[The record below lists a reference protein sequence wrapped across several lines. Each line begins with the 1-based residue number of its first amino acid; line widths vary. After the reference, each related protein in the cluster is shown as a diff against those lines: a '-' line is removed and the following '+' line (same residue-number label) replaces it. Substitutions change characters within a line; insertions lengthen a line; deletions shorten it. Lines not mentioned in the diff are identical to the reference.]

1 MPGPNIF
8 CEKHYHEQWEEL
20 AEIKRELADR
30 DWFMGTSGNLA
41 MRVGSAPA
49 TFLVTASGKDKRKH
63 TKEDF
68 LLVNARGEA
77 MEDTQLRP
85 SAETLL
91 HSHVF
96 TGSSA
101 GCSLHVHTVANNVI
115 SELYGEAGVITIR
128 NQELIKAWD
137 KWGEHDSLEIPII
150 QNHAHIPTLGDE
162 FQPHVKE
169 DKGAVLIRN
178 HGITVWG
185 RTGFEAKKLL
195 EACEFLF
202 QYKLTLL
209 SFGSNQS
216 IIKGGVTS

>member
-1 MPGPNIF
+1 MNS
-8 CEKHYHEQWEEL
+8 YQSQWEEL
-20 AEIKRELADR
+20 ADIKRELAER

-41 MRVGSAPA
+41 IRVSSSPV
-49 TFLVTASGKDKRKH
+49 TFLVTASGKDKRKQ
-63 TKEDF
+63 TAEDF

-77 MEDTQLRP
+77 TQDTPARP

-91 HSHVF
+91 HSNVF
-96 TGSSA
+96 TESSA

-115 SELYGEAGVITIR
+115 SELYGDEGIVTFR

-137 KWGEHDSLEIPII
+137 KWEEDDSLSIPII
-150 QNHAHIPTLGDE
+150 RNHAHIPTLAGE
-162 FQPHVKE
+162 FKSFIKA

-195 EACEFLF
+195 EACEFIF
-202 QYKLTLL
+202 QYQLTLL
-209 SFGSNQS
+209 SLTNTRP
-216 IIKGGVTS
+216 ITKGGVRL

>member
-1 MPGPNIF
+1 MKSYQT
-8 CEKHYHEQWEEL
+8 EWDEL
-20 AEIKRELADR
+20 ADIKRELADR

-41 MRVGSAPA
+41 IRVSSSPA

-68 LLVNARGEA
+68 LLVNAHGEA
-77 MEDTQLRP
+77 MEDTQSRP

-96 TGSSA
+96 TRSSA

-115 SELYGEAGVITIR
+115 SELYGDEGVVTFR

-137 KWGEHDSLEIPII
+137 KWGEHDSLSIPII
-150 QNHAHIPTLGDE
+150 HNHAHIPTLADA
-162 FQPHVKE
+162 FQPFIKE

-185 RTGFEAKKLL
+185 RNGFEAKKLL
-195 EACEFLF
+195 ESCEFIF
-202 QYKLTLL
+202 QYQLTLL
-209 SFGSNQS
+209 SLSTKES
-216 IIKGGVTS
+216 ILKGGVSL

>member
-1 MPGPNIF
+1 MKSYQP
-8 CEKHYHEQWEEL
+8 EWEEL
-20 AEIKRELADR
+20 ADIKREIADR

-41 MRVGSAPA
+41 IRVSSSPA

-68 LLVNARGEA
+68 LLVNAHGEA
-77 MEDTQLRP
+77 IEDTHLRP

-96 TGSSA
+96 TESSA

-115 SELYGEAGVITIR
+115 SELYGDEGIVTFK

-137 KWGEHDSLEIPII
+137 KWEEDDSLSIPII
-150 QNHAHIPTLGDE
+150 RNHAHIPTLAKE
-162 FQPHVKE
+162 FQPFIKA

-202 QYKLTLL
+202 QYQLTLL
-209 SFGSNQS
+209 SLTNTGS
-216 IIKGGVTS
+216 ITKGGVRL